1 MDLEVKVKL
10 VHIRAL
16 ALDIV
21 SERKLPRP
29 LRKFQL
35 RSGLYTVADLAARYA
50 LESSSV
56 YAGLQARS
64 PLLPRPT
71 RQSPYAVRRKFLFT
85 AHAVR
90 RCDWVRAKFYS
101 GVRGEDP
108 ALYGPL

>member
-1 MDLEVKVKL
+1 MKPEIKGKL
-10 VHIRAL
+10 VQIRIRAQ
-16 ALDIV
+16 DIV

-35 RSGLYTVADLAARYA
+35 RSGLYTVADVAARYGLA
-50 LESSSV
+50 ASSV

-71 RQSPYAVRRKFLFT
+71 RQSAFAVRRKFLFT

-90 RCDWVRAKFYS
+90 RCDWVRAEFYS